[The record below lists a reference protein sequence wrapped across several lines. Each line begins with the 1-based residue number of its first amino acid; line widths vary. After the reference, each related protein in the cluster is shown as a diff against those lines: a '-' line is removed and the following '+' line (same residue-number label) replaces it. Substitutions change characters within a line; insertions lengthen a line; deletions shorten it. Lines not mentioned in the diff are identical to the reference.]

1 MSDMAQTLVTSVA
14 RDQILAL
21 DDDGRDAVDEVI
33 QNLSAE
39 HGEAIDLPGA
49 PEGTSYLAMRG
60 RGESTPVVIYR
71 AVRGNWLVLSL
82 MTQEE
87 YEDIL
92 QLQGVLSDPKPAG
105 WSRRRRRRW
114 NSVVNIRGQRSLL
127 PATTDT

>member
-92 QLQGVLSDPKPAG
+92 QLQGVLSDPAARRLVEATAKAVEL
-105 WSRRRRRRW
+105 SREYQGTEEPSASH
-114 NSVVNIRGQRSLL
+114 N
-127 PATTDT
+127 